1 MGRKTASAVPP
12 NLTVFCNDP
21 LFAHLHAV
29 PRAVLLTRN
38 EESRAF
44 FRKLRSVFRPQW
56 LTVLHPPTALCKQKI
71 RLTRFITVFDFIGNC
86 VFYKVKKYCMSLA
99 NARFTCSEMDE
110 SKTVAALRRSRFLV
124 VINIFYHIKR
134 TLSRFL
140 FEKQSPSI
148 YLKEQVP
155 SIYLKEQAPPRCKRV
170 DVIIGKEPVLRCGG
184 KLLSGK

>member
-1 MGRKTASAVPP
+1 
-12 NLTVFCNDP
+12 
-21 LFAHLHAV
+21 
-29 PRAVLLTRN
+29 
-38 EESRAF
+38 
-44 FRKLRSVFRPQW
+44 
-56 LTVLHPPTALCKQKI
+56 
-71 RLTRFITVFDFIGNC
+71 
-86 VFYKVKKYCMSLA
+86 MSLA

-140 FEKQSPSI
+140 FEKQSPP
-148 YLKEQVP
+148 V
-155 SIYLKEQAPPRCKRV
+155 YLKEQAPPRCKRV